1 MSSFRKALF
10 WEKPIQMVSRRIAR
24 ELPFMS
30 NTSVTQNVAERLG
43 TSEEGA
49 HMAMIGFTTFL
60 TPGLFKI
67 AWTPFAVIELIKAYK
82 KNGLKG
88 ATEAGKWYL
97 KSSAA
102 VIATKGGT
110 TTAIKVIRNAIKA
123 S

>member
-1 MSSFRKALF
+1 MPSFRKALF
-10 WEKPIQMVSRRIAR
+10 WEKPIQLISRRIAR
-24 ELPFMS
+24 ALPFMS
-30 NTSVTQNVAERLG
+30 NTSVTRNVADKLG
-43 TSEEGA
+43 TTEEGA

-67 AWTPFAVIELIKAYK
+67 AWTPFAVIELIKAYRK
-82 KNGLKG
+82 DGLKG

-102 VIATKGGT
+102 VIVTKGGT
-110 TTAIKVIRNAIKA
+110 TTAFRVIRNAIKA